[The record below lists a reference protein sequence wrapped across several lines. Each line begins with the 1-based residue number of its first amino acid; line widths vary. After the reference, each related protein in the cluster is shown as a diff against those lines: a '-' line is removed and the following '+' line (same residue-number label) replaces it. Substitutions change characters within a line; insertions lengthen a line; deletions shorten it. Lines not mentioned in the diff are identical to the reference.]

1 MKASCEV
8 VAEAIPDMEQKV
20 KVSMEQFQTLSQ

>member
-1 MKASCEV
+1 MKTSCDAV
-8 VAEAIPDMEQKV
+8 TEAIPDMEQKV